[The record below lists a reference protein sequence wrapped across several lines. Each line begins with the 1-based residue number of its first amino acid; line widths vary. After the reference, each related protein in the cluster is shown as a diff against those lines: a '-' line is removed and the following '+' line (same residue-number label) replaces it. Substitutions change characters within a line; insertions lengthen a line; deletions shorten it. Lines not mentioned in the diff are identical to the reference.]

1 MISVSGYYLGGVG
14 APLAASL
21 PPCGAALTDDTVAGV
36 LMEIRDRADALDDG
50 DFFLVDVEQPSG
62 HELAA
67 LAKHLSLDPLQV
79 EDAANPRQRAKIDID
94 GHRVFLLMKS
104 IRWREAEAELHV
116 TQVSV
121 LTRHGLAVVIR
132 TAPSEAC
139 DRARARLQAGPD
151 LARLGPTSVLYLVA
165 DELTDSYLDVT
176 DSMQSDVE
184 EIEAEVFSPGGK
196 GAAARIYQLNRQNLE
211 LRRSLHPLI
220 PVAHELSMD
229 HILDVPVELRPF
241 FADVADHML
250 RAADAVDSFDNIL
263 LSMLMASTALQD
275 LQQNRDMRKIS
286 AWVAIA
292 AVPTMIA
299 GIYGMNFDDMPELHW
314 SLGYPAV
321 LLLML
326 TVCLL
331 LFRAFKRSGWL

>member
-1 MISVSGYYLGGVG
+1 MVTLLARFVDGAAESPPPDTAAAPGDLDLDLAGVG
-14 APLAASL
+14 RRATAEAA
-21 PPCGAALTDDTVAGV
+21 GNFTV
-36 LMEIRDRADALDDG
+36 
-50 DFFLVDVEQPSG
+50 VDVIDPTPGEIARLAR
-62 HELAA
+62 ELD
-67 LAKHLSLDPLQV
+67 LDPLHL
-79 EDAANPRQRAKIDID
+79 EDAANPKQRAKIDIE
-94 GHRVFLLMKS
+94 GHQVFLLMKS
-104 IRWREAEAELHV
+104 IHWREVEAELRV
-116 TQVSV
+116 AQVSV
-121 LTRHGLAVVIR
+121 ITRHGIAVMVR
-132 TAPSEAC
+132 TGGHDEC
-139 DRARARLQAGPD
+139 ARAVERLRAAPE
-151 LARLGPTSVLYLVA
+151 LARLGPSALLYLVA
-165 DELTDSYLDVT
+165 DELTDAYLDVT
-176 DSMQSDVE
+176 DSMQADVE
-184 EIEAEVFSPGGK
+184 EIESDVFSPGGS

-220 PVAHELSMD
+220 PVAHELAMD
-229 HILDVPVELRPF
+229 HILDVPVELRPY

-250 RAADAVDSFDNIL
+250 RAADAVDGFDTIL

-331 LFRAFKRSGWL
+331 LYRAFKRSGWL